1 MDDAELVRAARIG
14 DTSAFPAIFDR
25 HAGRVHD
32 LALAMLRDRNLA
44 LQVVESTFLDASVR
58 LHALQEVHRL
68 PVWLL
73 AVTRRNAALRA
84 GPTAGPDRQ
93 PALPNDDP
101 ERFHLASLV
110 WEAVAEL
117 PLRDRTLID
126 LELRQGLADLD
137 LADAL
142 GVTPEQAQDL
152 RSRMG
157 DRIEK
162 GLAGYLISRTANGRC
177 PGLAKV
183 LKRWDGRFTSR
194 DAGRMADH
202 LDVCTVCTQA
212 RFDLPS
218 PFVLYAAAL
227 PPPFPDVV
235 RDRVVD
241 RVVVP
246 AAPVAAPVPGGS
258 AFAPQPAPQP
268 APPPAPP
275 PVWGPEPGATFGPGP
290 SPQPAPWA
298 PPAPIPGPPPVLDVP
313 TEATAAVPASEP
325 DQPTSPDLP
334 PEPPPVDQTPDD
346 DPPAPPEPDPTQAPP
361 EPGDRPPPAPRGE
374 P

>member
-25 HAGRVHD
+25 HAGAVHD
-32 LALAMLRDRNLA
+32 LALAMLRDRGLA
-44 LQVVESTFLDASVR
+44 LEVVESTFLDASLR

-68 PVWLL
+68 RVWLL
-73 AVTRRNAALRA
+73 AVARRNAALRA

-93 PALPNDDP
+93 PALPNNDP

-110 WEAVAEL
+110 WEAVADL
-117 PLRDRTLID
+117 PLRDRTMMD
-126 LELRQGLADLD
+126 LELRQGVSEND

-142 GVTPEQAQDL
+142 GVTPEQVQDL
-152 RSRMG
+152 RGRMA

-162 GLAGYLISRTANGRC
+162 GLAGFLITRTANGRC

-183 LKRWDGRFTSR
+183 LKRWDSRFTSR
-194 DAGRMADH
+194 DAGRIADH

-268 APPPAPP
+268 APPP
-275 PVWGPEPGATFGPGP
+275 VWGPEPGATFGPGP

-313 TEATAAVPASEP
+313 TEATVAVPAPEP
-325 DQPTSPDLP
+325 DPPPSPEHP
-334 PEPPPVDQTPDD
+334 AEPPPVDQAPDD
-346 DPPAPPEPDPTQAPP
+346 VPPAPAPEPKPEPPP
-361 EPGDRPPPAPRGE
+361 EPGELPPPAPRGE